1 VGASSYP
8 DHSTGPLCYNTFDMA
23 PALFVTSKIMRPQ
36 VLVRYVDNVAILDL
50 AGRFVDTLSI
60 SDTVKGLI
68 DKGALN
74 LLVNLEKAKLI
85 GNGTTG
91 ELVSCWVTA
100 KKSGGTLKVLNPDKD
115 EKHWL
120 EVGKLDTVLDIYYDE
135 QSAVLSFR

>member
-1 VGASSYP
+1 MVS
-8 DHSTGPLCYNTFDMA
+8 
-23 PALFVTSKIMRPQ
+23 ALFFTSKVMRPQ
-36 VLVRYVDNVAILDL
+36 VSVRYVDNVAILDL

-68 DKGALN
+68 DKGTLN
-74 LLVNLEKAKLI
+74 ILVNLEKAKLI

-91 ELVSCWVTA
+91 ELVSCWSAA
-100 KKSGGTLKVLNPDKD
+100 KKSGGTLKILNPDED

-120 EVGKLDTVLDIYYDE
+120 DIGKLDRVLDIYYDE

>member
-1 VGASSYP
+1 MSP
-8 DHSTGPLCYNTFDMA
+8 PLYF
-23 PALFVTSKIMRPQ
+23 TSKVARPQ
-36 VLVRYVDNVAILDL
+36 VSVRYVDNVAILDL

-60 SDTVKGLI
+60 SDTVKSLI
-68 DKGALN
+68 NKGALN
-74 LLVNLEKAKLI
+74 ILVNLEKAKLI

-91 ELVSCWVTA
+91 ELVSCWVNA
-100 KKSGGTLKVLNPDKD
+100 QKSGGTLKVLNPDKD